1 PWSITQNITDAVVTQ
16 AGASDAWSTADAIA
30 TFLREGNA
38 TTEFKRN
45 YNGSGLPSDQD
56 VAVHLLE
63 VANEGTCQ
71 EFTTTFVTMARL
83 AGLPA
88 RSVSGFAGGTW
99 TGNGYAVTNDDRTTW
114 AEVHLQQDAANGN
127 TDLGWVPFE
136 ACPDPEALEIVNQS
150 LSPLSWER
158 NGQTWFNVSGQLRY
172 ADNATP
178 VTDQPLI
185 AFLVPIGEV
194 GNVPGIAGTPDRQIG
209 LAFTDANGTFNFS
222 GIPPQPIAPG
232 FAGIVVQHVE
242 QGYVSNGGIP
252 YEAAIN
258 VSDNTSLS
266 HQSPSAINAPIVGA
280 GATTEISGLLQAET
294 VPTGVFESLQGL
306 EVWLSFTSS
315 VNGSVNLTT
324 PVNPDGSWVFDLTL
338 DEFETKT
345 NISATLGFAGWTDT
359 SVPIAGDVHLR
370 PSTTGI
376 VLDVRD
382 APNLTATLEGPGTNN
397 SVLDLGDDIWVNG
410 SVVSFGVSPS
420 AMNGSLVLSL
430 RDVASGGGWVD

>member
-1 PWSITQNITDAVVTQ
+1 M
-16 AGASDAWSTADAIA
+16 GAQRA
-30 TFLREGNA
+30 
-38 TTEFKRN
+38 
-45 YNGSGLPSDQD
+45 
-56 VAVHLLE
+56 
-63 VANEGTCQ
+63 
-71 EFTTTFVTMARL
+71 
-83 AGLPA
+83 
-88 RSVSGFAGGTW
+88 
-99 TGNGYAVTNDDRTTW
+99 
-114 AEVHLQQDAANGN
+114 
-127 TDLGWVPFE
+127 
-136 ACPDPEALEIVNQS
+136 
-150 LSPLSWER
+150 
-158 NGQTWFNVSGQLRY
+158 TWFNVSGQLRY

-266 HQSPSAINAPIVGA
+266 HQSPSAIAPIVGA
-280 GATTEISGLLQAET
+280 GPDRISGLLQAET

-324 PVNPDGSWVFDLTL
+324 PVNPDGSWVFDYL

-345 NISATLGFAGWTDT
+345 NISATSASQDGRTPAFPLP
-359 SVPIAGDVHLR
+359 VMCLR

-376 VLDVRD
+376 VLDVVTRR
-382 APNLTATLEGPGTNN
+382 T
-397 SVLDLGDDIWVNG
+397 
-410 SVVSFGVSPS
+410 
-420 AMNGSLVLSL
+420 
-430 RDVASGGGWVD
+430 